1 MRRIIL
7 LALTALT
14 LTGGVAAA
22 DRDGRRGGV
31 RDHRDNR
38 WSSQRHDGWRHNNGW
53 RRDNTSVRVSRY
65 RDYDRSRYRVVRVNR
80 ARPVYRN
87 NGFYFAG
94 GLYRPYVRPVF
105 NVRYTN
111 YYARPQPIVENYE
124 TVPGYIWIAGS
135 WQWNGY
141 QWNWVAGRYEVDT
154 SYQDNYYDGSVYY
167 DYGY

>member
-1 MRRIIL
+1 MRRTIL

-14 LTGGVAAA
+14 LTGGIATA
-22 DRDGRRGGV
+22 DRRGV
-31 RDHRDNR
+31 RDHRDGR
-38 WSSQRHDGWRHNNGW
+38 ASQRHDTRYNNRNTHRNNGW
-53 RRDNTSVRVSRY
+53 RQNTVRVTRY

-94 GLYRPYVRPVF
+94 GLFRPYVAPVI

-111 YYARPQPIVENYE
+111 YYSRPAPIIENYQP
-124 TVPGYIWIAGS
+124 VPGYIWVAGS

-141 QWNWVAGRYEVDT
+141 QWNWVGGHYEVDT